1 MKKILMVLVILTMF
15 LSAQIFRHSES
26 GIKQRKIEYT
36 QGGVL
41 LRFDFKQVER
51 IDMDSKSLMWKYQE
65 FWIPL
70 DMELADIQKLIGEKG
85 YKLTDDDIKTL
96 VIGKVNLYGV
106 EIDSVDI
113 ADIADMSEKDFNELW
128 LLLAV
133 PIVGIEEAIR
143 RWLLSKKVKV

>member
-1 MKKILMVLVILTMF
+1 MKKILMVLIVLTMF

-41 LRFDFKQVER
+41 LRFGFKQVER
-51 IDMDSKSLMWKYQE
+51 IDMDSKSLMWEYQE

-113 ADIADMSEKDFNELW
+113 ADMTEKDFNELW

-133 PIVGIEEAIR
+133 PIVGIEEVVR

>member
-1 MKKILMVLVILTMF
+1 MKKILMVLIVLTMF

-51 IDMDSKSLMWKYQE
+51 IDMDSKSLMWEYQE

-113 ADIADMSEKDFNELW
+113 ADMTEKDFNELW

-133 PIVGIEEAIR
+133 PIVGIEEVVR